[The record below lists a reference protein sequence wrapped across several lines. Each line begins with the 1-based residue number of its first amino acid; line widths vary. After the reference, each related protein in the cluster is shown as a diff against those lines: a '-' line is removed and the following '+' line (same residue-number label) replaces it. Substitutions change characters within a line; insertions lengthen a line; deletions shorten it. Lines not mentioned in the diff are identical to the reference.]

1 MRRTVLLLAVTSAAA
16 LLAGCGGQVDVQA
29 QLDNSGQVT
38 PIKDME
44 VWLLPY
50 DRDQIFDSLSAAY
63 PEPEPTYPDSVT
75 ALQDSVIAAQR
86 RWQEAQARW
95 NSVRDSLLAITD
107 KMKGLSRASGE
118 YVALFKDFND
128 LDPQEKQL
136 RSQSDELFKDFTSLQ
151 TRFSDESQEI
161 TAQRQS
167 WADDAFADVDSIMA
181 ARVDQVG
188 REPIADTTDANGMA
202 QIKAKS
208 GKWWVYGR
216 YELPFTE
223 LYWNV
228 PVTVKHGDPVQLILN
243 RDNAQNRQKY

>member
-1 MRRTVLLLAVTSAAA
+1 MRRTVLLLAVTSAA
-16 LLAGCGGQVDVQA
+16 LLAGCSGQVDVKA
-29 QLDNSGQVT
+29 QVDNGGEIT
-38 PIKDME
+38 PVSDME

-50 DRDQIFDSLSAAY
+50 DRDLIFDSLAKAY
-63 PEPEPTYPDSVT
+63 PQPEPTYPDSVT
-75 ALQDSVIAAQR
+75 ALQDSVVAAQR
-86 RWQEAQARW
+86 RWQVAQARW
-95 NSVRDSLLAITD
+95 NTIRDSLLAITD

-136 RSQSDELFKDFTSLQ
+136 RSQSDALFKDFTSLQ

-167 WADDAFADVDSIMA
+167 WSDEAFAKVDSIMQ
-181 ARVDQVG
+181 ARIDQIG
-188 REPIADTTDANGMA
+188 REPIADTTDANGLA
-202 QIKAKS
+202 TFKAKS
-208 GKWWVYGR
+208 GKWWVYAR
-216 YELPFTE
+216 DELPFTE

-228 PVTVKHGDPVQLILN
+228 PVTVKHGNPAEVTLN

>member
-1 MRRTVLLLAVTSAAA
+1 MRRTVLLLAVTSAA

-29 QLDNSGQVT
+29 QLTNNDQVT
-38 PIKDME
+38 PVKDME

-50 DRDQIFDSLSAAY
+50 DRDQIFDSLAAAY

-86 RWQEAQARW
+86 RWQQAQAQW
-95 NSVRDSLLAITD
+95 NTVRDSLQAISD

-118 YVALFKDFND
+118 YVALFRDFND
-128 LDPQEKQL
+128 LDPREKDL
-136 RSQSDELFKDFTSLQ
+136 RSRSDALFKDFTSLQ

-167 WADDAFADVDSIMA
+167 WSDDAFANVDSIIA
-181 ARVDQVG
+181 VRLDQIG
-188 REPIADTTDANGMA
+188 RDPVADTTDDNGLA
-202 QIKAKS
+202 QFKAKS
-208 GKWWVYGR
+208 GEWWVYAR
-216 YELPFTE
+216 HELPFTE

-228 PVTVKHGDPVQLILN
+228 PVTVKHGNPVQLILN
-243 RDNAQNRQKY
+243 RDNAKNRQKY

>member
-1 MRRTVLLLAVTSAAA
+1 MRRTVLLLAVTSAA
-16 LLAGCGGQVDVQA
+16 LLAGCGGQVDVKA
-29 QLDNSGQVT
+29 QLENNDQVT
-38 PIKDME
+38 PIKDLE

-50 DRDQIFDSLSAAY
+50 DRDVIFDSLSKAY

-86 RWQEAQARW
+86 RWQEAQAQW
-95 NSVRDSLLAITD
+95 NTIRDSLLAITD

-118 YVALFKDFND
+118 YVALFRDFNN

-136 RSQSDELFKDFTSLQ
+136 RSRSDDLFKAFTGLQ

-167 WADDAFADVDSIMA
+167 WSDDAFASVDSIIS
-181 ARVDQVG
+181 ARIDQIG
-188 REPIADTTDANGMA
+188 REPVADTTDANGLA
-202 QIKAKS
+202 DFKTKS
-208 GKWWVYGR
+208 GKWWVYAR
-216 YELPFTE
+216 YELPFSE

-228 PVTVKHGDPVQLILN
+228 PVEVKHGTPVQLILN
-243 RDNAQNRQKY
+243 REDAKNRQKY